1 MQMLKLTLAAL
12 LALTFVT
19 TAPAHAETVLKIAT
33 VAPRGSIWMRVFNKM
48 KAKISQKT
56 GGEVKLRFY
65 PGQVQGDERDVVRKM
80 RTGQLQGGSFTA
92 VGLSLINREALV
104 LQMPRMFSSYASLD
118 KVKKAMDAEFDA
130 SFVKHGYILL
140 GWSEVGRI
148 HLFSQNDVRT
158 LEELRKQRVWAWS
171 DDPIS
176 KAMMRK
182 LNVKP
187 RALGLPQVYPA
198 LNTGMINV
206 VMNSP
211 LGAMAL
217 QWHTK
222 VKYMLKEPL
231 AIGIGA
237 TVVTKK
243 AFDKLSPE
251 HQKIVRA
258 YAKRYHEVLTKRIRL
273 DNEKALAALIAAGI
287 KIIPMPAE
295 DLKAYNKAAENVA
308 RSFAPRY
315 YPQAFLKKV
324 RALR

>member
-1 MQMLKLTLAAL
+1 MLRSVALIAAAL
-12 LALTFVT
+12 LF
-19 TAPAHAETVLKIAT
+19 APAVHAETVLKIAT

-48 KAKISQKT
+48 KKKISKKT
-56 GGEVKLRFY
+56 GGAVKLRFY

-92 VGLSLINREALV
+92 VGLSQINREALV
-104 LQMPRMFSSYASLD
+104 LQMPRMFNSTASLD
-118 KVKKAMDAEFDA
+118 KVKKALVADFDK
-130 SFVKHGYILL
+130 SFSKRGYVLL
-140 GWSEVGRI
+140 GWSEVGPI
-148 HLFSQNDVRT
+148 HLFSKKKVT
-158 LEELRKQRVWAWS
+158 SLAELRKQRVWAWS

-182 LNVKP
+182 MGIKP

-222 VKYMLKEPL
+222 VSYMLAEPL

-243 AFDKLSPE
+243 AFNKLSPAN
-251 HQKIVRA
+251 QKLLVA
-258 YAKRYHEVLTKRIRL
+258 YARKYHQALTKRIRR
-273 DNEKALAALIAAGI
+273 DNVKAFTALKAAGI
-287 KIIPMPAE
+287 KTIPLSAA
-295 DLKAYNKAAENVA
+295 DRKSYNSAASKVA
-308 RSFAPRY
+308 RSFVPRY
-315 YPQAFLKKV
+315 YPQALLNKV
-324 RALR
+324 LRLR